1 MSLSCKEYGS
11 NVCMKLVH
19 FGEARSVCDVVIYG
33 ACAVSSLDVRK

>member
-1 MSLSCKEYGS
+1 
-11 NVCMKLVH
+11 MKLVH